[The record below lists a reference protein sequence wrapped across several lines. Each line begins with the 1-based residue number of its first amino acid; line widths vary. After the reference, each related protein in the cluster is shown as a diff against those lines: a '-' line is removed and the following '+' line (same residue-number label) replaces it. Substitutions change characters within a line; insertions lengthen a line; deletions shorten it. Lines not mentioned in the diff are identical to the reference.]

1 MLYVFRGLPNHER
14 NLRRLLAERLP
25 VLDPPSTQSTPREQP
40 MTIDQ
45 VLDLRAEQTHR
56 LERLI
61 RKVRPGKDPEAPLIK
76 AAELRLKRLN
86 EPLALQ
92 EEPEEKEAKCEE
104 FPPEKEESSVE
115 APVVQETPQAP
126 EVAEGHVS
134 EVDPQDGKN
143 SKSSRQKR
151 ATADRDPMADIE

>member
-115 APVVQETPQAP
+115 APVVQETPQ
-126 EVAEGHVS
+126 VAEGHVS